1 MRAWIVVALTASLLA
16 GCKIGNSPDAKP
28 APQPGPVAQ
37 PAPPPPPPPP
47 PPANPQPQPA
57 AAAVATGTS
66 VGAEFEGA
74 WYDGVAKCS
83 QPIALVVH
91 AGNALVVAKGAFGPA
106 SIKDGNLTLPGS
118 APARYQVKADS
129 LAFYDAANIRPT
141 IYLRLACPDYTGPN
155 STPPSDL

>member
-1 MRAWIVVALTASLLA
+1 MRAWFVVALSIGLLA
-16 GCKIGNSPDAKP
+16 GCKIGGGSEAKP

-47 PPANPQPQPA
+47 ANTQPQQ
-57 AAAVATGTS
+57 AVAPVSSGAS
-66 VGAEFEGA
+66 VGAEFQGA

-83 QPIALVVH
+83 QPIALVIH
-91 AGNALVVAKGAFGPA
+91 GGNALVVAKGAFGSA
-106 SIKDGNLTLPGS
+106 TVDGGNLTLPGS
-118 APARYQVKADS
+118 APARYQIKADS
-129 LAFYDAANIRPT
+129 LAFYDPANIRPT